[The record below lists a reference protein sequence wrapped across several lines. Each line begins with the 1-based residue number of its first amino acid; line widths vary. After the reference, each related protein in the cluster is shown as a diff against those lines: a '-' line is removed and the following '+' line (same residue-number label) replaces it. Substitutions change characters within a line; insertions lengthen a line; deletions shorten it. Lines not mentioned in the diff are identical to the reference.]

1 MHSAIG
7 SLDVMTWFN
16 RYPDATA
23 VELAAA
29 DHTCVICREELT
41 SGKKYA
47 GAGGGVTWGSLMACC
62 WVGPLLAVKCHKWG
76 KW

>member
-7 SLDVMTWFN
+7 SLYVMTWFN

-47 GAGGGVTWGSLMACC
+47 GAGVFMCGSLMACC
-62 WVGPLLAVKCHKWG
+62 SVGLLLAVKCHI
-76 KW
+76 